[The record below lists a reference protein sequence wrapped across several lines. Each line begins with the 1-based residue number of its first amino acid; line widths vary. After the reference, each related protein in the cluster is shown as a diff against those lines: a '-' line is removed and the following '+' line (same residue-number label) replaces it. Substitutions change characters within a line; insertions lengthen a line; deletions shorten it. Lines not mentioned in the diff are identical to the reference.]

1 MTSTDQLLEA
11 GAPALTEIADRLAAV
26 RRRRAAVDAEEVRL
40 LAAAQDVA
48 LAQLGAPSLD
58 DAPRDLPLRSA
69 AAALAVV
76 CRVSDRSVQA
86 RMNAAWVL
94 RDDFPATLEA
104 LGAGRIDRAHA
115 SVIADAGA
123 QLPDSATRD
132 RYEAIV
138 LPVAE
143 RETAN
148 RLRPVAQVAAQRVHP
163 VPLDERHRAAN
174 ARRRVW
180 KSADIDGM
188 GEFGMY
194 GPMAVVEAVY
204 ARATALGL
212 TVVEARRGTAQD
224 ACAGDA
230 RGDALEGLEGETP
243 SVEEADTRTL
253 DAIRFDVVADLLLTG
268 HATTAA
274 SETSTPVGE
283 AVRAHVQLTIPVLT
297 LLGHSDEPATLSGS
311 GPIALETAKR
321 LAAGAPG
328 WDRILTHPV
337 TGCVLAV
344 DRYRPS
350 AEQRRLLLVRDE
362 HCRFPGCRQ
371 AATRCDVDHTVA
383 AAHDGSTDVRNL
395 AHLCRR
401 HHTLKHHSAWR
412 VRQRGGGVLEWTSPT
427 GHVVSDVPARTL
439 VFTAASDP
447 PGAAPPQPP
456 PF

>member
-1 MTSTDQLLEA
+1 MTSTDRQLA
-11 GAPALTEIADRLAAV
+11 PGVPALREIAEQLGAV
-26 RRRRAAVDAEEVRL
+26 RRRRAADEAEEVRL
-40 LAAAQDVA
+40 LAAAQDLA
-48 LAQLGAPSLD
+48 LAQMGAPSLD
-58 DAPRDLPLRSA
+58 DAPRDLPIRSA

-76 CRVSDRSVQA
+76 CRASDRTVQA

-94 RDDFPATLEA
+94 RDGFPATLDA
-104 LGAGRIDRAHA
+104 LGEGRIDRAHTR
-115 SVIADAGA
+115 VIVEAGA
-123 QLPDSATRD
+123 QLPDRD
-132 RYEAIV
+132 ARGRYEAIV

-143 RETAN
+143 RETPG

-163 VPLDERHRAAN
+163 VGFEERCREATT
-174 ARRRVW
+174 RRRVW
-180 KSADIDGM
+180 KTADVDGM

-212 TVVEARRGTAQD
+212 TVVEARRG
-224 ACAGDA
+224 
-230 RGDALEGLEGETP
+230 
-243 SVEEADTRTL
+243 EADGCGGTDTLDGLDPSTTAGEPDTRSL

-274 SETSTPVGE
+274 SEASTPSGE
-283 AVRAHVQLTIPVLT
+283 SVRAQVQITVPVLT
-297 LLGHSDEPATLSGS
+297 LLGHSDEPATLTGA
-311 GPIALETAKR
+311 GPISIATAKQF
-321 LAAGAPG
+321 AAGAPG
-328 WDRILTHPV
+328 WDRVLTHPV

-350 AEQRRLLLVRDE
+350 AEQRRLLIVRDE

-371 AATRCDVDHTVA
+371 PAARCDVDHTVA

-412 VRQRGGGVLEWTSPT
+412 VRQLAGGVLEWTSPT
-427 GHVVSDVPARTL
+427 GQVVPDVPARTL

-447 PGAAPPQPP
+447 PAPPPPAPP